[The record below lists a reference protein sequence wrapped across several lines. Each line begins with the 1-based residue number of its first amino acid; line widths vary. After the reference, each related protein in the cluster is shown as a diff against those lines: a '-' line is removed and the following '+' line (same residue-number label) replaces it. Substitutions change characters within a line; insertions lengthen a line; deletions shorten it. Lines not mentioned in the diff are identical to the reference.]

1 MNATRHED
9 ATATA
14 IIGQKVLPGLEKEYE
29 PWQENVNA
37 AADDYPGALGS
48 EISPPPSVTKTAI
61 ALWVGLYPTVVL
73 LALATS
79 PLKLPIWSGLL
90 LGNLLSS
97 LAMSFFTMPFYVNPL
112 LKRWLRPDPHQS
124 ARKTNLIGLGIVA
137 VANLFWILVFYLVT
151 KVIWTLPRP
160 DAAVAPRRPT
170 APRW

>member
-37 AADDYPGALGS
+37 AAADYPGALGS

-97 LAMSFFTMPFYVNPL
+97 HLDPPL
-112 LKRWLRPDPHQS
+112 TRRGRGAPATHG
-124 ARKTNLIGLGIVA
+124 TEV
-137 VANLFWILVFYLVT
+137 VT
-151 KVIWTLPRP
+151 DT
-160 DAAVAPRRPT
+160 
-170 APRW
+170 